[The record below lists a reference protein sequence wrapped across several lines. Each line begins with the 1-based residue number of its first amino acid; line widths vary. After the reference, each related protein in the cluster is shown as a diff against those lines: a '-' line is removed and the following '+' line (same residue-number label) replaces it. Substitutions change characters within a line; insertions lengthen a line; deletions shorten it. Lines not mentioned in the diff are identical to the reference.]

1 MRNALLLLAAVLS
14 LAWNRN
20 RAETFARLPPGSA
33 NPEGLTVDAHGNVFV
48 ADFAVS
54 GTPSGMG
61 QVIVFDGDGRLLRV
75 LNLPGS
81 STLLLGLDFH
91 PLTHELLV
99 IDFGSKRVVRVDPLT
114 GANTVF
120 VDIPGASGPNG
131 LTFDAAGNVY
141 VSDSF
146 QGIIWKTAATGG
158 AAGNWAQDP
167 LLATTGLPPF
177 GANGIEFNRAKDA
190 MFVANTG
197 DDSIVRIPVV
207 AGGAAGKA
215 ERFTTGINGADGLI
229 LDEDD
234 NIWVCANQSDE
245 IVVVDKTGKAIAKL
259 GDFDG
264 ISESGEP
271 VGLLFPASLKFHG
284 DHLVV
289 TNLALDTRLFGFPT
303 VDAQW
308 AAQVRTHTVAKL
320 PRRIP
325 GVRRHDD

>member
-1 MRNALLLLAAVLS
+1 MRTALLLLAAVLS
-14 LAWNRN
+14 LGWDRS

-33 NPEGLTVDAHGNVFV
+33 NPEGLTVDDHGNVFV
-48 ADFAVS
+48 ADFAVH
-54 GTPSGMG
+54 GTPTGMG
-61 QVIVFDGDGRLLRV
+61 QVIVFDDEGRLLRV

-91 PLTHELLV
+91 PLTHDLLV

-120 VDIPGASGPNG
+120 TDIPGGSGPNG

-146 QGIIWKTAATGG
+146 QGIIWKTGATGG
-158 AAGNWAQDP
+158 AATNWAQDK
-167 LLATTGLPPF
+167 LLSTTGLPPF

-197 DDSIVRIPVV
+197 DDSIIRIPV
-207 AGGAAGKA
+207 AAGKA
-215 ERFTTGINGADGLI
+215 GKAELFTTGVNGADGLI

-271 VGLLFPASLKFHG
+271 VGLLFPASPKFHG

-289 TNLALDTRLFGFPT
+289 TNLALDTRLFGFPAI
-303 VDAQW
+303 DAGW

>member
-1 MRNALLLLAAVLS
+1 MRTALLLLTAVLS
-14 LAWNRN
+14 LAWDRG

-33 NPEGLTVDAHGNVFV
+33 NPEGLTVDDHGNVFV
-48 ADFAVS
+48 ADFAVH
-54 GTPSGMG
+54 GTPTGMG
-61 QVIVFDGDGRLLRV
+61 QVIVFDEDGRLLRV

-91 PLTHELLV
+91 PLTHDLLV

-120 VDIPGASGPNG
+120 TNIPGGSGPNG

-146 QGIIWKTAATGG
+146 QGIIWKTGPAGG
-158 AAGNWAQDP
+158 PAVNWAQDK

-177 GANGIEFNRAKDA
+177 GANGIEFNNAKDA

-197 DDSIVRIPVV
+197 DDSIIRIPV
-207 AGGAAGKA
+207 AGGKAGKA
-215 ERFTTGINGADGLI
+215 ELFTTGVNGADGLI

-234 NIWVCANQSDE
+234 NLWVCANQADE
-245 IVVVDKTGKAIAKL
+245 IVVVDKTGKVIAKL
-259 GDFDG
+259 GDFGG

-271 VGLLFPASLKFHG
+271 VGLLFPASPKFHG

-289 TNLALDTRLFGFPT
+289 TNLALDTRLFGFNA

-308 AAQVRTHTVAKL
+308 AAQVRTHTVAKV

-325 GVRRHDD
+325 GMRHSHDD

>member
-1 MRNALLLLAAVLS
+1 MRTALLLLAAVLS
-14 LAWNRN
+14 LAWDRN

-48 ADFAVS
+48 ADFAVK
-54 GTPSGMG
+54 GTPTGMG
-61 QVIVFDGDGRLLRV
+61 QVIVFDGEGRLLRV

-81 STLLLGLDFH
+81 STKLLGLDFH
-91 PLTHELLV
+91 PLTHDLLV

-114 GANTVF
+114 GANTPF

-197 DDSIVRIPVV
+197 DDSIVRIPVA
-207 AGGAAGKA
+207 AGVAGKA
-215 ERFTTGINGADGLI
+215 ELFTTGVNGADGLI

-245 IVVVDKTGKAIAKL
+245 IVVVDKTGKVIAKL

-271 VGLLFPASLKFHG
+271 VGLLFPASPKFHG

-289 TNLALDTRLFGFPT
+289 TNLALDTRLFGFPAI
-303 VDAQW
+303 DAQW